1 MKKGF
6 TLIEL
11 LAVIAIL
18 AIILM
23 IVMPSITGILNRT
36 QTRLNKEKK
45 NAVVSAARQ
54 WGVSN
59 LIEKD
64 GKIYQGND
72 EKKFVTIGELKD
84 SGFLEDKKVQNMV
97 DRGEFPSDT
106 KICITYEDYQF
117 VYEYEGD
124 C

>member
-11 LAVIAIL
+11 LAVIVIL
-18 AIILM
+18 GIILM
-23 IVMPSITGILNRT
+23 VVMPSITGIMNRT
-36 QTRLNKEKK
+36 QTRLNNEQK

-59 LIEKD
+59 LSEKN
-64 GKIYQGND
+64 GKIYVNNT
-72 EKKFVTIGELKD
+72 EKDFVTIGELKN
-84 SGFLEDKKVQNMV
+84 SGFLEDKKIQDMV
-97 DRGEFPSDT
+97 DRGEVSSDT
-106 KICITYEDYQF
+106 KICINYENYQF

>member
-18 AIILM
+18 GIILM

-36 QTRLNKEKK
+36 QTRLNNEQK

-54 WGVSN
+54 WGVNN
-59 LIEKD
+59 LNED
-64 GKIYQGND
+64 NGKIYYNGS
-72 EKKFVTIGELKD
+72 EKKYVTIGELKD
-84 SGFLEDKKVQNMV
+84 SGFLEDKKIQDMV
-97 DRGEFPSDT
+97 DRGEIGSDT
-106 KICITYEDYQF
+106 KICINYENYQF
-117 VYEYEGD
+117 IYEYEGD

>member
-11 LAVIAIL
+11 LAVIVIL
-18 AIILM
+18 GIILM
-23 IVMPSITGILNRT
+23 VVMPSITGIMNRT
-36 QTRLNKEKK
+36 QTRLNNEQK

-59 LIEKD
+59 LSED
-64 GKIYQGND
+64 NGKIYYNGS
-72 EKKFVTIGELKD
+72 EKKYVTIGELKD
-84 SGFLEDKKVQNMV
+84 SGFLEDKKIQDMV
-97 DRGEFPSDT
+97 DRGEIGSDT
-106 KICITYEDYQF
+106 KICINYENYQF
-117 VYEYEGD
+117 TYEYEGD